1 MELRHL
7 RYFVGV
13 AEDLHFGRAAA
24 RLGIS
29 QPPLS
34 QQIMA
39 LESELGVQLFDRTSR
54 AVALTDAGTLFLHE
68 ARATLAQAERAIMV
82 ARRAARGEL
91 GELTIGFNA
100 SAPFVPPVARAIHD
114 FRMSYPE
121 VHMTLSELSEVGL
134 RDALAGRS
142 IEIGFLRSLR
152 EPELPAGVVARL
164 LMREG
169 LVVVMRPDHPLAVH
183 ETISVQH
190 LDAQPMVVYQRGMIG
205 GFTEDLLRLI
215 QMDGVRPIVAQE
227 VREVSTMF
235 GLVAAGIGVTIVA
248 RSLQALQSA
257 GLVYRD
263 FDAPEANSAMWVLH
277 QEGRLSEPARHFLDA
292 IGHGKSEAKHDG
304 GPLFDGSG
312 AVNTASHLEM

>member
-54 AVALTDAGTLFLHE
+54 AVTLTDAGTLFLRE
-68 ARATLAQAERAIMV
+68 ARATLAQAERAVIV
-82 ARRAARGEL
+82 ARRAALGEL
-91 GELTIGFNA
+91 GELAIGFNA
-100 SAPFVPPVARAIHD
+100 SAPFVPAVARAIHD
-114 FRMSYPE
+114 FRIAYPE
-121 VHMTLSELSEVGL
+121 VHMTLSELSEDGL
-134 RDALAGRS
+134 RSALAARS

-152 EPELPAGVVARL
+152 EPELPPGAATRL

-169 LVVVMRPDHPLAVH
+169 LVVVMRPDHPLAARKA
-183 ETISVQH
+183 IGACD
-190 LDAQPMVVYQRGMIG
+190 LDGQAMVVYQRGLIG
-205 GFTEDLLRLI
+205 GFTEDLLRLLSA
-215 QMDGVRPIVAQE
+215 GGAEPIIAQE
-227 VREVSTMF
+227 VREVSTLF
-235 GLVAAGIGVTIVA
+235 GLVAAGIGITIVA

-263 FDAPEANSAMWVLH
+263 FDAPDANSAMWIVH
-277 QEGRLSEPARHFLDA
+277 QQERLSEPARHFL
-292 IGHGKSEAKHDG
+292 EAVI
-304 GPLFDGSG
+304 PSRE
-312 AVNTASHLEM
+312 TRER

>member
-13 AEDLHFGRAAA
+13 AEDLHFGRAAT

-34 QQIMA
+34 QQIIA
-39 LESELGVQLFDRTSR
+39 LEGELGVQLFDRTSR

-114 FRMSYPE
+114 FRMAYPE
-121 VHMTLSELSEVGL
+121 VHMTLSELSESGL
-134 RDALAGRS
+134 RDALAARS

-152 EPELPAGVVARL
+152 EPEVPVGAAARL

-169 LVVVMRPDHPLAVH
+169 LVVAMRPDHPLAIH
-183 ETISVQH
+183 DRISVQQ
-190 LDAQPMVVYQRGMIG
+190 LDAQPMVVYQRGLNG
-205 GFTEDLLRLI
+205 GFTEELLRLMRI
-215 QMDGVRPIVAQE
+215 EGVQPIVAQE
-227 VREVSTMF
+227 VREVSTLF
-235 GLVAAGIGVTIVA
+235 GLVAAGIGITIVA
-248 RSLQALQSA
+248 QSLRALQSA
-257 GLVYRD
+257 GLVYREYD
-263 FDAPEANSAMWVLH
+263 DPAANSAMWVVH
-277 QEGRLSEPARHFLDA
+277 QQERLSVPARHFLDA
-292 IGHGKSEAKHDG
+292 IVQDNS
-304 GPLFDGSG
+304 GS
-312 AVNTASHLEM
+312 